1 MKHVARSRLERS
13 LVRMGMR
20 RQRHPLPEA
29 MSQELSTETKDFVD
43 SGTFPVAASVATV
56 TELRP
61 RLGVD
66 EVTLVVYGWH
76 NVEPGTLSWVFP
88 SLTAA
93 LNAARAMRNAVKW
106 VVVRGKEMM
115 DLALARESGAVLAE
129 SAA

>member
-1 MKHVARSRLERS
+1 MET
-13 LVRMGMR
+13 
-20 RQRHPLPEA
+20 
-29 MSQELSTETKDFVD
+29 QELAE
-43 SGTFPVAASVATV
+43 SGTFPVGANLDDLHARLAA
-56 TELRP
+56 
-61 RLGVD
+61 D

-106 VVVRGKEMM
+106 VVVRGESMA
-115 DLALARESGAVLAE
+115 DLADARESGAVLAE

>member
-1 MKHVARSRLERS
+1 
-13 LVRMGMR
+13 MR
-20 RQRHPLPEA
+20 DRTSPLLRA
-29 MSQELSTETKDFVD
+29 MELSEETQEFVE
-43 SGTFPVAASVATV
+43 SGTFPVAANLHDARV
-56 TELRP
+56 
-61 RLGVD
+61 RLAAD

-106 VVVRGKEMM
+106 VVVRGKEMA
-115 DLALARESGAVLAE
+115 DLAGARESGAVLAE

>member
-1 MKHVARSRLERS
+1 
-13 LVRMGMR
+13 MR
-20 RQRHPLPEA
+20 RRRHPLLQA
-29 MSQELSTETKDFVD
+29 MGQDLPTAAAKFVE
-43 SGTFPVAASVATV
+43 SGTFAVASATRSVANV
-56 TELRP
+56 AELHP

-88 SLTAA
+88 SLSAA